1 MTPRCVKQ
9 VTESA
14 PGSDRNF
21 TIMNDPR
28 IFSIDGMHCGSCVAR
43 ITEAVKANPSVQT
56 VTVDLAA
63 GQMEVRAEIALSDRE
78 ITDLVASAGAYTA
91 QAITAATP
99 SAPAAEPESRSFWAT
114 YRPLFTLV
122 ALLALVP
129 ALSLGESLT
138 AHSWMRWFM
147 AGFFLS
153 FSYFKLLD
161 IKSFADSY
169 RMYDWIAKV
178 IPAWGLAYPF
188 VELGLGL
195 AYAADWAPSA
205 TNWITLVLMLVG
217 AGGVIQS
224 NLQKKSIRC
233 ACLGTVFNLPMSTV
247 TIVEDLSMAAMAA
260 WMIV

>member
-1 MTPRCVKQ
+1 
-9 VTESA
+9 
-14 PGSDRNF
+14 
-21 TIMNDPR
+21 
-28 IFSIDGMHCGSCVAR
+28 MHCGSCVAR
-43 ITEAVKANPSVQT
+43 ISSQVKQHPQVET

-63 GQMEVRAEIALSDRE
+63 GQMEVRADASVSDQAIE
-78 ITDLVASAGAYTA
+78 ALVAAAGDYTA
-91 QAITAATP
+91 TP
-99 SAPAAEPESRSFWAT
+99 YASEPVPPSTPDERPRGFWTT
-114 YRPLFTLV
+114 YRPLLVLV

-129 ALSLGESLT
+129 AVALGDGIT
-138 AHSWMRWFM
+138 VHAWMRWFM

-161 IKSFADSY
+161 VKAFADAF
-169 RMYDWIAKV
+169 RMYDWIAKAV
-178 IPAWGLAYPF
+178 PAWGLAYPL

-195 AYAADWAPSA
+195 AYAADWAPTA

-247 TIVEDLSMAAMAA
+247 TIVEDLSMAAMAV
-260 WMIV
+260 WMLR

>member
-1 MTPRCVKQ
+1 
-9 VTESA
+9 
-14 PGSDRNF
+14 
-21 TIMNDPR
+21 
-28 IFSIDGMHCGSCVAR
+28 MHCGSCVAR
-43 ITEAVKANPSVQT
+43 ISSQVKQHPHVET

-63 GQMEVRAEIALSDRE
+63 GQMEVRADASVSDQA
-78 ITDLVASAGAYTA
+78 IVALVAAAGDYTA
-91 QAITAATP
+91 TP
-99 SAPAAEPESRSFWAT
+99 YASEPVPPSTPDERPRGFWTT
-114 YRPLFTLV
+114 YRPLLVLV

-129 ALSLGESLT
+129 AVALGDAFT
-138 AHSWMRWFM
+138 VHAWMRWFM

-161 IKSFADSY
+161 VKAFADAY
-169 RMYDWIAKV
+169 RMYDWIAKAV
-178 IPAWGLAYPF
+178 PAWGLAYPL

-195 AYAADWAPSA
+195 AYAADWAPTA

-247 TIVEDLSMAAMAA
+247 TIVEDLSMAAMAV
-260 WMIV
+260 WMLR

>member
-1 MTPRCVKQ
+1 
-9 VTESA
+9 
-14 PGSDRNF
+14 
-21 TIMNDPR
+21 
-28 IFSIDGMHCGSCVAR
+28 MHCGSCVAR
-43 ITEAVKANPSVQT
+43 ITSQVKQHPHVET

-63 GQMEVRAEIALSDRE
+63 GQMEVRADASVSDQAIE
-78 ITDLVASAGAYTA
+78 ALVAAAGDYTA
-91 QAITAATP
+91 TP
-99 SAPAAEPESRSFWAT
+99 YASEPVPPSTPDERPRGFWTT
-114 YRPLFTLV
+114 YRPLLVLV

-129 ALSLGESLT
+129 AVALGDAFT
-138 AHSWMRWFM
+138 VHAWMRWFM

-161 IKSFADSY
+161 VKAFADAY
-169 RMYDWIAKV
+169 RMYDWIAKAV
-178 IPAWGLAYPF
+178 PAWGLAYPL

-195 AYAADWAPSA
+195 AYAADWAPTA

-247 TIVEDLSMAAMAA
+247 TIVEDLSMAAMAV
-260 WMIV
+260 WMLR

>member
-1 MTPRCVKQ
+1 
-9 VTESA
+9 
-14 PGSDRNF
+14 
-21 TIMNDPR
+21 
-28 IFSIDGMHCGSCVAR
+28 MHCGSCVAR
-43 ITEAVKANPSVQT
+43 ISSQVKQHPHVET

-63 GQMEVRAEIALSDRE
+63 GQMEVRADASVSDQAIE
-78 ITDLVASAGAYTA
+78 ALVAAAGDYTA
-91 QAITAATP
+91 TP
-99 SAPAAEPESRSFWAT
+99 YASEPVPPSTPDKRPRGFWTT
-114 YRPLFTLV
+114 YRPLLVLV

-129 ALSLGESLT
+129 AVALGDAFT
-138 AHSWMRWFM
+138 VHAWMRWFM

-161 IKSFADSY
+161 VKAFADAY
-169 RMYDWIAKV
+169 RMYDWIAKAV
-178 IPAWGLAYPF
+178 PAWGLAYPL

-195 AYAADWAPSA
+195 AYAADWAPTA

-247 TIVEDLSMAAMAA
+247 TIVEDLSMAAMAV
-260 WMIV
+260 WMLR

>member
-1 MTPRCVKQ
+1 
-9 VTESA
+9 
-14 PGSDRNF
+14 
-21 TIMNDPR
+21 
-28 IFSIDGMHCGSCVAR
+28 MHCGSCVAR
-43 ITEAVKANPSVQT
+43 ISSQVKQHPHVET

-63 GQMEVRAEIALSDRE
+63 GQMEVRADASVSDQAIE
-78 ITDLVASAGAYTA
+78 ALVAAAGDYTA
-91 QAITAATP
+91 TP
-99 SAPAAEPESRSFWAT
+99 YASEPVPPSTPDERPRGFWTT
-114 YRPLFTLV
+114 YRPLLVLV

-129 ALSLGESLT
+129 AVALGDGIT
-138 AHSWMRWFM
+138 VHAWMRWFM

-161 IKSFADSY
+161 VKAFADAY
-169 RMYDWIAKV
+169 RMYDWIAKAV
-178 IPAWGLAYPF
+178 PAWGLAYPL

-195 AYAADWAPSA
+195 AYAADWAPTA

-247 TIVEDLSMAAMAA
+247 TIVEDLSMAAMAV
-260 WMIV
+260 WMLR

>member
-1 MTPRCVKQ
+1 
-9 VTESA
+9 
-14 PGSDRNF
+14 
-21 TIMNDPR
+21 MNEPR
-28 IFSIDGMHCGSCVAR
+28 IFAIDGMHCGSCVAR
-43 ITEAVKANPSVQT
+43 ITNTVKANPSVRT

-63 GQMEVRAEIALSDRE
+63 GQMEVRAEDDLTDTE
-78 ITDLVASAGAYTA
+78 IIDLVASAGAYSA
-91 QAITAATP
+91 QAITAAKP
-99 SAPAAEPESRSFWAT
+99 AAPAAEPESRSFWAT

-129 ALSLGESLT
+129 ALSLGDSLT

-169 RMYDWIAKV
+169 RMYDWIAKLV
-178 IPAWGLAYPF
+178 PAWGLAYPF

-195 AYAADWAPSA
+195 AYAADWAPTA
-205 TNWITLVLMLVG
+205 TNWTALVLMLVG

-247 TIVEDLSMAAMAA
+247 TIVEDLTMAAMAV
-260 WMIV
+260 WMLV

>member
-1 MTPRCVKQ
+1 
-9 VTESA
+9 
-14 PGSDRNF
+14 
-21 TIMNDPR
+21 MNNPR
-28 IFSIDGMHCGSCVAR
+28 IFAIDGMHCGSCVAR

-63 GQMEVRAEIALSDRE
+63 GTMEVRAEPLLSDAS
-78 ITDLVASAGAYTA
+78 ISQIVASAGAYTA
-91 QAITAATP
+91 QPVNAATP
-99 SAPAAEPESRSFWAT
+99 TVAAEESEPRSFWAT

-129 ALSLGESLT
+129 ALSLGESLS

-147 AGFFLS
+147 AGFFVS

-161 IKSFADSY
+161 ISAFASSY

-188 VELGLGL
+188 VELSLGL
-195 AYAADWAPSA
+195 AYAADLAPTA

-224 NLQKKSIRC
+224 NLQKKTIRC

-260 WMIV
+260 WMLLS

>member
-1 MTPRCVKQ
+1 
-9 VTESA
+9 
-14 PGSDRNF
+14 
-21 TIMNDPR
+21 
-28 IFSIDGMHCGSCVAR
+28 MHCGSCVAR
-43 ITEAVKANPSVQT
+43 ISSQVKQHPHVET

-63 GQMEVRAEIALSDRE
+63 GQMEVRADASVSDQAIE
-78 ITDLVASAGAYTA
+78 ALVAAAGNYTA
-91 QAITAATP
+91 TP
-99 SAPAAEPESRSFWAT
+99 YASEPVPPSTPDERPRGFWTT
-114 YRPLFTLV
+114 YRPLLVLV

-129 ALSLGESLT
+129 AVALGDAFT
-138 AHSWMRWFM
+138 VHAWMRWFM

-161 IKSFADSY
+161 VKAFADAY
-169 RMYDWIAKV
+169 RMYDWIAKAV
-178 IPAWGLAYPF
+178 PAWGLAYPL

-195 AYAADWAPSA
+195 AYAADWAPTA

-247 TIVEDLSMAAMAA
+247 TIVEDLSMAAMAV
-260 WMIV
+260 WMLR

>member
-1 MTPRCVKQ
+1 
-9 VTESA
+9 
-14 PGSDRNF
+14 
-21 TIMNDPR
+21 
-28 IFSIDGMHCGSCVAR
+28 MHCGSCVAR
-43 ITEAVKANPSVQT
+43 ISSQVKQHPHVET

-63 GQMEVRAEIALSDRE
+63 GQMEVRADASVSDQA
-78 ITDLVASAGAYTA
+78 IVALVAAAGDYTA
-91 QAITAATP
+91 TP
-99 SAPAAEPESRSFWAT
+99 YASEPVPPSTPDERPRGFWTT
-114 YRPLFTLV
+114 YRPLLVLV

-129 ALSLGESLT
+129 AVALGDAFT
-138 AHSWMRWFM
+138 VHAWMRWFM

-161 IKSFADSY
+161 VKAFADAY
-169 RMYDWIAKV
+169 RMYDWIAKAV
-178 IPAWGLAYPF
+178 PAWGLAYPL

-195 AYAADWAPSA
+195 AYAADWAPTA

-247 TIVEDLSMAAMAA
+247 TIVEDLSMAAMAV
-260 WMIV
+260 WMLL

>member
-1 MTPRCVKQ
+1 
-9 VTESA
+9 
-14 PGSDRNF
+14 
-21 TIMNDPR
+21 
-28 IFSIDGMHCGSCVAR
+28 MHCGSCVAR
-43 ITEAVKANPSVQT
+43 ISSQVKQHPQVET

-63 GQMEVRAEIALSDRE
+63 GQMEVRADASVSDQAIE
-78 ITDLVASAGAYTA
+78 ALVAAAGDYTA
-91 QAITAATP
+91 TP
-99 SAPAAEPESRSFWAT
+99 YASEPVPPSTPDERPRGFWTT
-114 YRPLFTLV
+114 YRPLLVLV

-129 ALSLGESLT
+129 AVALGDAFT
-138 AHSWMRWFM
+138 VHAWMRWFM

-161 IKSFADSY
+161 VKAFADAY
-169 RMYDWIAKV
+169 RMYDWIAKAV
-178 IPAWGLAYPF
+178 PAWGLAYPL

-195 AYAADWAPSA
+195 AYAADWAPTA

-247 TIVEDLSMAAMAA
+247 TIVEDLSMAAMAV
-260 WMIV
+260 WMLR

>member
-1 MTPRCVKQ
+1 
-9 VTESA
+9 
-14 PGSDRNF
+14 
-21 TIMNDPR
+21 
-28 IFSIDGMHCGSCVAR
+28 MHCGSCVAR
-43 ITEAVKANPSVQT
+43 ISSQVKQHPHVET

-63 GQMEVRAEIALSDRE
+63 GQMEVRADASVSDQAIE
-78 ITDLVASAGAYTA
+78 ALVAAAGDYTA
-91 QAITAATP
+91 TP
-99 SAPAAEPESRSFWAT
+99 YASEPVPPSTPDERPRGFWTT
-114 YRPLFTLV
+114 YRPLLVLV

-129 ALSLGESLT
+129 AVALGDAFT
-138 AHSWMRWFM
+138 VHAWMRWFM

-161 IKSFADSY
+161 VKAFADAY
-169 RMYDWIAKV
+169 RMYDWIAKAV
-178 IPAWGLAYPF
+178 PAWGLAYPL

-195 AYAADWAPSA
+195 AYAADWAPTA

-247 TIVEDLSMAAMAA
+247 TIVEDLSMAAMAV
-260 WMIV
+260 WMLR

>member
-1 MTPRCVKQ
+1 
-9 VTESA
+9 
-14 PGSDRNF
+14 
-21 TIMNDPR
+21 
-28 IFSIDGMHCGSCVAR
+28 MHCGSCVAR
-43 ITEAVKANPSVQT
+43 ISSQVKQHPHVET

-63 GQMEVRAEIALSDRE
+63 GQMEVRADASVSDQAIE
-78 ITDLVASAGAYTA
+78 ALVAAAGDYTA
-91 QAITAATP
+91 TP
-99 SAPAAEPESRSFWAT
+99 YASEPVPPSTPDERPRRFWTT
-114 YRPLFTLV
+114 YRPLLVLV

-129 ALSLGESLT
+129 AVALGDAFT
-138 AHSWMRWFM
+138 VHAWMRWFM

-161 IKSFADSY
+161 VKAFADAY
-169 RMYDWIAKV
+169 RMYDWIAKAV
-178 IPAWGLAYPF
+178 PAWGLAYPL

-195 AYAADWAPSA
+195 AYAADWAPTA

-247 TIVEDLSMAAMAA
+247 TIVEDLSMAAMAV
-260 WMIV
+260 WMLL

>member
-1 MTPRCVKQ
+1 
-9 VTESA
+9 
-14 PGSDRNF
+14 
-21 TIMNDPR
+21 
-28 IFSIDGMHCGSCVAR
+28 MHCGSCVAR
-43 ITEAVKANPSVQT
+43 ITEAVKANPSVRT

-63 GQMEVRAEIALSDRE
+63 GQMEVRAEASLSDAS
-78 ITDLVASAGAYTA
+78 ISQIVASAGAYTA
-91 QAITAATP
+91 QTIAVANP
-99 SAPAAEPESRSFWAT
+99 STPAAEPEPRSFWAT

-129 ALSLGESLT
+129 AVSLGESLS

-178 IPAWGLAYPF
+178 VPAWGLAYPF

-195 AYAADWAPSA
+195 AYAADLVPTA

-247 TIVEDLSMAAMAA
+247 TILEDLSMAAMAA
-260 WMIV
+260 WMLV

>member
-1 MTPRCVKQ
+1 
-9 VTESA
+9 
-14 PGSDRNF
+14 
-21 TIMNDPR
+21 
-28 IFSIDGMHCGSCVAR
+28 MHCGSCVAR
-43 ITEAVKANPSVQT
+43 ISSQVKQHPHVET

-63 GQMEVRAEIALSDRE
+63 GQMEVRADASVSDQAIE
-78 ITDLVASAGAYTA
+78 ALVAAAGDYTA
-91 QAITAATP
+91 TP
-99 SAPAAEPESRSFWAT
+99 YASEPVPPSTPDERPRGFWTT
-114 YRPLFTLV
+114 YRPLLVLV

-129 ALSLGESLT
+129 AVALGDGIT
-138 AHSWMRWFM
+138 VHAWMRWFM

-161 IKSFADSY
+161 VKAFADAY
-169 RMYDWIAKV
+169 RMYDWIAKAV
-178 IPAWGLAYPF
+178 PAWGLAYPL

-195 AYAADWAPSA
+195 AYAADWAPTA

-247 TIVEDLSMAAMAA
+247 TILEDLSMAAMAV
-260 WMIV
+260 WMLR